1 MADNGRTP
9 DLDAVARSD
18 RLLDALAAGQP
29 PPPGDPAD
37 RALADLLAG
46 WRDETRW
53 PPATSPVAENQA
65 VAALERGRRRTPHV
79 PPHSRRGLAL
89 VGTVA
94 ATVLGLGGFGAVLA
108 TAQPGD
114 ALYGLRSTLFGE
126 PPEVRDDRVA
136 LVAQTE
142 FAKVQQ
148 MIHDGQW
155 DQAKDKLAEV
165 SDTVQNV
172 NNADRKQELLEQWNE
187 LNVKVEHR
195 DPEATVPPAPESD
208 PAVPPVE
215 GSTSVTLSTD
225 PDAESSSPAE
235 TTGPSDTS
243 ATSEPSEPGKT
254 SEGAAPSE
262 TETSADEK
270 TETETTTAPTETG
283 KTTAPPTTTTP
294 AQPPAKHTGE
304 TTPAEA
310 PRAETPAT
318 TVPAVENEERKA
330 PTEPDEHATNPAE
343 HATNPA
349 AHATNP
355 AEPADSGEEN

>member
-53 PPATSPVAENQA
+53 PPATGLVAENQA

-243 ATSEPSEPGKT
+243 ATSATSEPSEPGKT

-330 PTEPDEHATNPAE
+330 PTEPGEHATNPAE

-349 AHATNP
+349 A
-355 AEPADSGEEN
+355 PADSGEEN

>member
-18 RLLDALAAGQP
+18 RLLDALGAGQP

-53 PPATSPVAENQA
+53 PPATGLVAENQA
-65 VAALERGRRRTPHV
+65 VAALERGRRHPPHV
-79 PPHSRRGLAL
+79 PRSRRGLAL

-126 PPEVRDDRVA
+126 PQQVRDDRVA

-148 MIHDGQW
+148 MIVDGQW
-155 DQAKDKLAEV
+155 DLAKDKLAEV

-172 NNADRKQELLEQWNE
+172 NDAGRKQELLDQWNE

-208 PAVPPVE
+208 PAVPPAE
-215 GSTSVTLSTD
+215 ATTSVTLSTT
-225 PDAESSSPAE
+225 PGAETTAPAESSETSETAAPTESSE
-235 TTGPSDTS
+235 TTDAPATTPTS
-243 ATSEPSEPGKT
+243 PPATTP
-254 SEGAAPSE
+254 AP
-262 TETSADEK
+262 
-270 TETETTTAPTETG
+270 TTTAPTAS
-283 KTTAPPTTTTP
+283 APATTP
-294 AQPPAKHTGE
+294 AATGRETETPEPPDSGAAQT
-304 TTPAEA
+304 

-318 TVPAVENEERKA
+318 TAPARRGPATTAAEVEEQQEQKA
-330 PTEPDEHATNPAE
+330 PPETGEHAATQAE
-343 HATNPA
+343 ST
-349 AHATNP
+349 
-355 AEPADSGEEN
+355 DSGAER